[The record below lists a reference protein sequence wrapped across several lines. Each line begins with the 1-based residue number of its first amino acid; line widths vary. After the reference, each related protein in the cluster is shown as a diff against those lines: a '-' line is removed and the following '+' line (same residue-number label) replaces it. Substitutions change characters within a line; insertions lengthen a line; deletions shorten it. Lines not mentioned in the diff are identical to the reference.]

1 MGDPPTDVT
10 LEHGVPTKVFL
21 FLVKKKRYI
30 VGVAPTGHVFY
41 ICFTLFYLSND
52 FVECF
57 QGGVTHMS
65 ADISPCLWGLW
76 GFKSALFCQKINLL
90 LAQGTTCL
98 LLKPTLSNCIYLYTI

>member
-57 QGGVTHMS
+57 QGGYPYVS
-65 ADISPCLWGLW
+65 
-76 GFKSALFCQKINLL
+76 
-90 LAQGTTCL
+90 
-98 LLKPTLSNCIYLYTI
+98 